1 MGTPAH
7 PSWAQAPPSRNEACE
22 NSLWAEKPYVSNL
35 GLEDPFPICKFGRK
49 SPATAPSRSPH
60 ACRSF
65 LGATSPTHRTER
77 FSNSNNS

>member
-49 SPATAPSRSPH
+49 SPATAPSRSPPCLPFISRCH
-60 ACRSF
+60 
-65 LGATSPTHRTER
+65 
-77 FSNSNNS
+77 FSNSQN